1 MRADTRGRGV
11 PPTVEAY
18 EQVCEAGVDR
28 LISTLIARYTKRM
41 DRIQQYPDQI
51 KFPMLDCLGPIT
63 MLDAALRRFGANPG
77 RAPCDYGGEWP
88 DHLLWGVD
96 SAVAA
101 VRLMLCGQFVGAATI
116 ARNQMERWLLHRAHN
131 AGLSQLPGEST
142 LEYVARVWSTP
153 DYFSERWFTSEEPA
167 AAFVDDEAGRADEPA
182 TDHEHILLTDGSEV
196 CPALLYGYMSELMH
210 GRLLLDGPRWE
221 ADGLLEGETPPD
233 ELWVVIRVIA
243 DTITLCLRQVRLA
256 ALTIAAERRDAAVI
270 QYLETPLDR
279 FSSANHDESDPEEA
293 AASSARSAIGEE
305 LRSPPMFTLA
315 PLQPNE
321 GLQPSQVAKA
331 QEMSD
336 IFEKAL
342 KGRPARRLF
351 RDDEM
356 TTLAFSWHRNRSIKT
371 AQRALDHESTIFG
384 ESFKD
389 RSLSGRT
396 VRWLVLGEAASLLSQ
411 WHPTPEQA
419 AALAV
424 VGSGIR
430 STHWLWLEDDDRAMA
445 VLRCVFE
452 QTARCRTWRIKR
464 TKAARLE
471 ARASTTPRDWLEAA
485 GWRRLAALNTALGE
499 FAHVKSF
506 TQWDIAR
513 ELLTQF
519 QRDADP
525 EQARFT
531 ARGAAI
537 EFVTMLVAEEVAASA
552 GEVSP
557 AIASR
562 ISEAF
567 DHLNLLPDAH
577 LSVEEQFN
585 HIWAIRM
592 TSEPGKSPRPS
603 DVS

>member
-1 MRADTRGRGV
+1 M
-11 PPTVEAY
+11 PSTVEAY
-18 EQVCEAGVDR
+18 ERVCEAGVDR
-28 LISTLIARYTKRM
+28 LVTTLIARYTKRM
-41 DRIQQYPDQI
+41 DRIQLYPDEI
-51 KFPMLDCLGPIT
+51 RFPMLDCLAPIT
-63 MLDAALRRFGANPG
+63 MLDAALRRFGADPD
-77 RAPCDYGGEWP
+77 RAPSDYGGEWP

-96 SAVAA
+96 SAVAT
-101 VRLMLCGQFVGAATI
+101 VRLMLCGQFVGAAAI

-153 DYFSERWFTSEEPA
+153 DYFSERWFADDGKMAP
-167 AAFVDDEAGRADEPA
+167 AFVDDKSERAYEPV
-182 TDHEHILLTDGSEV
+182 TNHEHILLTDGSEV
-196 CPALLYGYMSELMH
+196 CPALLYGSMSELMH

-221 ADGLLEGETPPD
+221 ADGLLEGDEPPD
-233 ELWVVIRVIA
+233 DLWVVIGVIA

-256 ALTIAAERRDAAVI
+256 ALTIAADRGDAAVI
-270 QYLETPLDR
+270 EYLETPLDK
-279 FSSANHDESDPEEA
+279 FSSAEHDEIDQEV
-293 AASSARSAIGEE
+293 ASTARSAIGDQ
-305 LRSPPMFTLA
+305 LRTPPMFTLA

-336 IFEKAL
+336 IFEKSL
-342 KGRPARRLF
+342 KGRPAGRLF

-356 TTLAFSWHRNRSIKT
+356 TTLAFSWHRSRSIET
-371 AQRALDHESTIFG
+371 AQRALDHESALFG

-424 VGSGIR
+424 VGSGVR

-445 VLRCVFE
+445 VLRCVLE

-471 ARASTTPRDWLEAA
+471 ARATTTPRDWLEAA

-499 FAHVKSF
+499 FAHVKSLS
-506 TQWDIAR
+506 QWDIAR
-513 ELLTQF
+513 ELLTQL

-537 EFVTMLVAEEVAASA
+537 EFVTMLVAEEVAASTQ
-552 GEVSP
+552 EVSP

-562 ISEAF
+562 ITEAF
-567 DHLNLLPDAH
+567 DHLDLLPEAH

-585 HIWAIRM
+585 HIWAMRL
-592 TSEPGKSPRPS
+592 TSASAKQRPS
-603 DVS
+603 EVS